1 MPDDINEYEINEK
14 HILGKGSYAQ
24 VFPAT
29 YLPSVDYQN
38 DKGHQVAIKVYTKF
52 KLLTDMCLRQN
63 LKKEIKILTRFSKL
77 DNEGSKHMLK
87 LHESIETL
95 DKIFLVMELLE
106 GEPMSKHIKN
116 ITGNKYSTSHAVEI
130 LRQLLTAVD
139 SLHHNQIAHRDIK
152 LENVI
157 YDSQFGTVK
166 LIDFGFSTYC
176 ASPLFQSCGSLMYM
190 APELFDRA
198 KEF

>member
-1 MPDDINEYEINEK
+1 
-14 HILGKGSYAQ
+14 
-24 VFPAT
+24 
-29 YLPSVDYQN
+29 LPSVDYQN

-130 LRQLLTAVD
+130 LR
-139 SLHHNQIAHRDIK
+139 
-152 LENVI
+152 
-157 YDSQFGTVK
+157 
-166 LIDFGFSTYC
+166 
-176 ASPLFQSCGSLMYM
+176 
-190 APELFDRA
+190 
-198 KEF
+198 